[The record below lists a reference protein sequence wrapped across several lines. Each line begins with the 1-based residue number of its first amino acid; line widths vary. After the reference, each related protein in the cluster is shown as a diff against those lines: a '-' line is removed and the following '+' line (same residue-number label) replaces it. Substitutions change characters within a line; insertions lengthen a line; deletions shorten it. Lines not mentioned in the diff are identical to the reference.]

1 MNKKLYGLTDDYYLV
16 VIEDVCKCIECKKR
30 GMYEAQIYKLYSKEF
45 YDSVRLDRLNECLV
59 YVSDDVEKVKQ
70 KVRKLSKM
78 EKYEFIFNHQ
88 NICVHPI
95 IRSCFRELMGEYS
108 NVLKQWKEIEN
119 LYFHPRAYTFKELK
133 PGMWVWDEKY
143 EMMILITFIDKQFKK
158 FHFCLTEYDGF
169 NDEYVNV
176 EYTEYFEEGRFY
188 PVTKCWHEEVKPWS
202 TS

>member
-1 MNKKLYGLTDDYYLV
+1 MMDKKLYGLTDDYYLV

-88 NICVHPI
+88 NLYVHPI

-108 NVLKQWKEIEN
+108 NVLKQWKEIED
-119 LYFHPRAYTFKELK
+119 LYFHPRAYTFEELK
-133 PGMWVWDEKY
+133 PGMWVWDDKKKY
-143 EMMILITFIDKQFKK
+143 IYRIFNTHQEDMSIEVEINDRDISYLKVVTLDK
-158 FHFCLTEYDGF
+158 
-169 NDEYVNV
+169 
-176 EYTEYFEEGRFY
+176 FEEGRFY
-188 PVTKCWHEEVKPWS
+188 PVTKCWHEEVKPW
-202 TS
+202 